1 MSTELEDRLAAAT
14 TTPSRPLDVDAT
26 IAAGLR
32 ARRRRTIVRVAT
44 ATTSV
49 AAIIA
54 AAVVV
59 IGPRPA
65 VPPIDPPAVSAEE
78 STTVGEQE
86 PHTTDAPAARDGQ
99 ALLSPS
105 AEDVDGPLDFAVYGI
120 VPPQGWQLSSAGT
133 ADGTYAAA
141 LGQVWFHARW
151 TPVGLGLGRN
161 AEHGDRL
168 DLRQIDTATVEDQL
182 GFHLEQAAWRPVE
195 LDQLTVYVFGDEPLV
210 RWELGD
216 TYLEMS
222 GQGLSQDELLAVVP
236 SAQQL
241 DDTSNR

>member
-1 MSTELEDRLAAAT
+1 MSTELEDRLTAAT
-14 TTPSRPLDVDAT
+14 TTPSRPLDIDAT

-32 ARRRRTIVRVAT
+32 ARRRRAIVRVAAT
-44 ATTSV
+44 TTSV

-86 PHTTDAPAARDGQ
+86 PPTTDAPAARDGQ
-99 ALLSPS
+99 ASLSPS
-105 AEDVDGPLDFAVYGI
+105 AEDVDGPLDFDVYGI

-141 LGQVWFHARW
+141 LGQVWFHAQW
-151 TPVGLGLGRN
+151 TPSGADTA

-168 DLRQIDTATVEDQL
+168 DLRQTDTTTVEEQL

-222 GQGLSQDELLAVVP
+222 GQGLSQDDLLAVVP

-241 DDTSNR
+241 DDTPNR